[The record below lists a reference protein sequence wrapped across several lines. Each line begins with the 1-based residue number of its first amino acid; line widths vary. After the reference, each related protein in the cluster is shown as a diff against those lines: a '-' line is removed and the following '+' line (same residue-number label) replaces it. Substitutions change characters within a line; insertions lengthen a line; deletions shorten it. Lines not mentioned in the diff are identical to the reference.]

1 MIVHNNDG
9 PLPAAADGSESQL
22 SVESIDISHDDR
34 FQTTTMT
41 VVPLPN
47 PSKPKSR
54 KRFGTMLVLSMFGVG
69 YVMLADPSGT
79 PNYPANGRTAAGR
92 NYRKLSPGTS
102 APNFALWGQMLGGA
116 SSGTSAPN
124 FALWGQMLGGAVD
137 DDRKPFADLA
147 SKEAAALGSSSSNGQ
162 AGASTQNRDLFG
174 ISFLASPENG
184 PECRVPPA
192 LPPSQPIAPVF
203 AASYPGSGAKMSW
216 NLITGLTGVQTG
228 DDWLLNDVEWNQ
240 AVTVKTH
247 FPHPQG
253 NPDIGKIPNLK
264 AAFPRAGE

>member
-22 SVESIDISHDDR
+22 SVESIDISHDASC
-34 FQTTTMT
+34 QTTMT

-69 YVMLADPSGT
+69 YVMLADPSGA

-102 APNFALWGQMLGGA
+102 APNFALWGQMLGGVV
-116 SSGTSAPN
+116 G
-124 FALWGQMLGGAVD
+124 D
-137 DDRKPFADLA
+137 DQKPFADLA
-147 SKEAAALGSSSSNGQ
+147 SKEAVLGSSSSNNDGQ
-162 AGASTQNRDLFG
+162 ASTQNRDLFG
-174 ISFLASPENG
+174 ISFLASPESG

-192 LPPSQPIAPVF
+192 LPPHQPIAPVF

>member
-1 MIVHNNDG
+1 
-9 PLPAAADGSESQL
+9 
-22 SVESIDISHDDR
+22 
-34 FQTTTMT
+34 
-41 VVPLPN
+41 
-47 PSKPKSR
+47 
-54 KRFGTMLVLSMFGVG
+54 MLGG
-69 YVMLADPSGT
+69 A
-79 PNYPANGRTAAGR
+79 
-92 NYRKLSPGTS
+92 SPGTS
-102 APNFALWGQMLGGA
+102 APNFALWGQMLGGVV
-116 SSGTSAPN
+116 G
-124 FALWGQMLGGAVD
+124 D
-137 DDRKPFADLA
+137 DQKPFADLA
-147 SKEAAALGSSSSNGQ
+147 NNDGQ
-162 AGASTQNRDLFG
+162 ASTQNRDLFG
-174 ISFLASPENG
+174 ISFLASPESG

-192 LPPSQPIAPVF
+192 LPPHQPIAPVF

>member
-22 SVESIDISHDDR
+22 SVESIDIRIPSHDDS
-34 FQTTTMT
+34 FQTTMT

-69 YVMLADPSGT
+69 YVMLADPSGA

-116 SSGTSAPN
+116 SPGTSAPN
-124 FALWGQMLGGAVD
+124 FALWGQMLGGVVGD
-137 DDRKPFADLA
+137 DQKPFADLA
-147 SKEAAALGSSSSNGQ
+147 NNDGQ
-162 AGASTQNRDLFG
+162 ASTQNRDLFG
-174 ISFLASPENG
+174 ISFLASPESG

-192 LPPSQPIAPVF
+192 LPPHQPIAPVF

>member
-1 MIVHNNDG
+1 MIVHDNDG

-22 SVESIDISHDDR
+22 SVESIDISHDDSC
-34 FQTTTMT
+34 QTTNTTMT

-47 PSKPKSR
+47 PSKPKFR

-69 YVMLADPSGT
+69 YVMLADPSGA
-79 PNYPANGRTAAGR
+79 PDYPANSRTAAGR

-102 APNFALWGQMLGGA
+102 APNFALWGQMIGGA
-116 SSGTSAPN
+116 PPGTSAPN
-124 FALWGQMLGGAVD
+124 FALWGQMLGGAVGD
-137 DDRKPFADLA
+137 DQKPSAD
-147 SKEAAALGSSSSNGQ
+147 SSSSNNDGQ
-162 AGASTQNRDLFG
+162 AGTSTQNRDLFG

-184 PECRVPPA
+184 SECRVPPA
-192 LPPSQPIAPVF
+192 LPPPQPIAPTF

-247 FPHPQG
+247 FPHPEG
-253 NPDIGKIPNLK
+253 NADIGKIPNLK
-264 AAFPRAGE
+264 AAFPRVCK

>member
-22 SVESIDISHDDR
+22 SVESIDISHDASC
-34 FQTTTMT
+34 QTTMT

-69 YVMLADPSGT
+69 YVMLADPSGA

-102 APNFALWGQMLGGA
+102 APNFALWGQMLGGVV
-116 SSGTSAPN
+116 G
-124 FALWGQMLGGAVD
+124 D
-137 DDRKPFADLA
+137 DQKPFADLA
-147 SKEAAALGSSSSNGQ
+147 NNDGQ
-162 AGASTQNRDLFG
+162 ASTQNRDLFG
-174 ISFLASPENG
+174 ISFLASPESG

-192 LPPSQPIAPVF
+192 LPPHQPIAPVF

>member
-1 MIVHNNDG
+1 MVVLPLDG
-9 PLPAAADGSESQL
+9 TIESSLLALLLPILPSGAKCLA
-22 SVESIDISHDDR
+22 
-34 FQTTTMT
+34 
-41 VVPLPN
+41 VPL
-47 PSKPKSR
+47 
-54 KRFGTMLVLSMFGVG
+54 
-69 YVMLADPSGT
+69 LA
-79 PNYPANGRTAAGR
+79 
-92 NYRKLSPGTS
+92 LS
-102 APNFALWGQMLGGA
+102 APNFVLWGQMLGGVV
-116 SSGTSAPN
+116 G
-124 FALWGQMLGGAVD
+124 D
-137 DDRKPFADLA
+137 DQKPFADLA
-147 SKEAAALGSSSSNGQ
+147 NNDGQ
-162 AGASTQNRDLFG
+162 ASTQNRDLFG
-174 ISFLASPENG
+174 ISFLASPESG

-192 LPPSQPIAPVF
+192 LPPHQPIAPVF

>member
-22 SVESIDISHDDR
+22 SVESIDISHDDSC
-34 FQTTTMT
+34 QTTMT
-41 VVPLPN
+41 VVPLPS
-47 PSKPKSR
+47 PSKPKFR

-69 YVMLADPSGT
+69 YVMLADPSGA

-116 SSGTSAPN
+116 VG
-124 FALWGQMLGGAVD
+124 

-147 SKEAAALGSSSSNGQ
+147 SKEAAALGSSNNNGQ

-192 LPPSQPIAPVF
+192 LPPPQPIAPVF

-264 AAFPRAGE
+264 AAFPRAGEYE

>member
-1 MIVHNNDG
+1 MIVHNHDEEVE
-9 PLPAAADGSESQL
+9 LLSAAADGSESQL
-22 SVESIDISHDDR
+22 SVESIDISHDDSC
-34 FQTTTMT
+34 QTTNTAMT
-41 VVPLPN
+41 VAPLSN

-69 YVMLADPSGT
+69 YVMLADPSGA
-79 PNYPANGRTAAGR
+79 PDYPANGRTAAGR

-102 APNFALWGQMLGGA
+102 APNFALWGQMIGGA
-116 SSGTSAPN
+116 PPGTSAPN
-124 FALWGQMLGGAVD
+124 FALWGQMLGGAVGD
-137 DDRKPFADLA
+137 DQKPSAD
-147 SKEAAALGSSSSNGQ
+147 SSSSNNDGQ
-162 AGASTQNRDLFG
+162 AGTSTQNRDLFG

-184 PECRVPPA
+184 SECRVPPA
-192 LPPSQPIAPVF
+192 LPPPQPIAPTF

-247 FPHPQG
+247 FPHPEG
-253 NPDIGKIPNLK
+253 NADIGKIPNLK
-264 AAFPRAGE
+264 AAFPRACK